1 MTSPRDAAGSSA
13 TGQFENG
20 EHHTKKRASRAVDT
34 ALGFPFAPFLQWF
47 RDEKIAG
54 HKIVSVQREDGMKVT
69 QFWSR

>member
-34 ALGFPFAPFLQWF
+34 AVAYPENAQPLTERAPDA
-47 RDEKIAG
+47 RTA
-54 HKIVSVQREDGMKVT
+54 HAAAAPPAAKVHR
-69 QFWSR
+69 SR